1 MCFYYDDYAELYAET
16 SVTVRK
22 RHRCSG
28 CLKAIEPGQPAKLA
42 TGKFDG
48 AFFRSY
54 QCESCQ
60 RMILSIAAE
69 EIQHGCSWSEAWC
82 APDDLREYLADR
94 SEPVQLLE
102 GTLEE
107 CMSQVN
113 ALWTAACEE
122 RRQLIA
128 H

>member
-1 MCFYYDDYAELYAET
+1 MCFDYDDYPEIYAEK
-16 SVTVRK
+16 SVIVRK
-22 RHRCSG
+22 RHRCNG
-28 CLKAIEPGQPAKLA
+28 CRKTIDPGQPAKLA

-54 QCESCQ
+54 QCEACQ

-82 APDDLREYLADR
+82 APDDLHDYFADR
-94 SEPVQLLE
+94 CEPVPLLD
-102 GTLEE
+102 GTLDE
-107 CMSQVN
+107 CLSQVN
-113 ALWTAACEE
+113 ALWTAACAE

>member
-1 MCFYYDDYAELYAET
+1 MCFDYDGYPEMYAEK
-16 SVTVRK
+16 SVMVRK
-22 RHRCSG
+22 RHRCDG
-28 CLKAIEPGQPAKLA
+28 CRKAIEPGQPAKLA

-82 APDDLREYLADR
+82 APNDLCEYLAER
-94 SEPVQLLE
+94 EEPVPQLN
-102 GTLEE
+102 GTLDD
-107 CMSQVN
+107 CMKQVN
-113 ALWTAACEE
+113 DMWAAACAE
-122 RRQLIA
+122 RRLLIA